1 MVCSMHDSC
10 NAGKNNCGSSGSK
23 IVDMEGHT
31 LRAPWLLHSD
41 LKLMAWVA
49 QALSLLIRLIRASLG
64 MVCHGTLYRAV
75 CVPV

>member
-1 MVCSMHDSC
+1 
-10 NAGKNNCGSSGSK
+10 
-23 IVDMEGHT
+23 MEGHT

-49 QALSLLIRLIRASLG
+49 QALSLLIRLIRTSLG
-64 MVCHGTLYRAV
+64 MVCLGTLYRAV